1 MRKSGWYPY
10 FNRFAKKMKKNG
22 ESTDSH
28 PLLPNLDKEIIDEM
42 LLRIGASSVEELFS
56 DIPSAIRLK
65 RGLRLH
71 EGQSESLVRR
81 DLQSRL
87 ASNKTPPSS
96 LCFLGGGVWPH
107 YIPAAVESVVSR
119 QEFYTS
125 YTPYQPE
132 ISQGMLQALFE
143 YQSLMCDLLRMEACN
158 SSMYDWASA
167 AGEAARMAAK
177 VTGRR
182 RFLLCGDIGPTRLEV
197 IKAYVSPM
205 DLELEALPFDVRSG
219 STDFS
224 SLGSRITSEV
234 AGVYV
239 ENPNY
244 FGVLEEG
251 LLDLSS
257 RLHEKGGLLVV
268 GVDPLSLSIVKP
280 PGEYG
285 ADIVVGEGQPLGIP
299 MNYGGPHLGI
309 FAVRDL
315 RLARSMPGRLI
326 GMTTEKDSEQKA
338 FAMVLQTREQHIRRE
353 GATSNICTNQSLMAV
368 AASCYLAML
377 GKTGLR
383 RLGEVII
390 SNSHYAAKRLS
401 RVDGVISPFFR
412 GPFFKE
418 FAVGYEGAR
427 AVRVYKK
434 LASKGVLGGYPLSGF
449 RLGREAGLFCVTEV
463 HTHADIELLAAA
475 LGEAAKR

>member
-1 MRKSGWYPY
+1 MYWFVTVTTSPSWDCAPAPYGSATSTRIKIAAGKKTPLIECARAAAMLILIVLRRARRK
-10 FNRFAKKMKKNG
+10 RMMTKKNEPLTG
-22 ESTDSH
+22 SH
-28 PLLPNLDKEIIDEM
+28 PLLPNLDQEIIEEM

-56 DIPSAIRLK
+56 DIPSDIRLK
-65 RGLRLH
+65 RGLRLP
-71 EGQSESLVRR
+71 EGQSESVVRR

-143 YQSLMCDLLRMEACN
+143 YQSLMGDLLRMEACN
-158 SSMYDWASA
+158 SSMYDWPSA
-167 AGEAARMAAK
+167 AGEATPMAPK
-177 VTGRR
+177 GTGRR
-182 RFLLCGDIGPTRLEV
+182 RF
-197 IKAYVSPM
+197 
-205 DLELEALPFDVRSG
+205 
-219 STDFS
+219 
-224 SLGSRITSEV
+224 
-234 AGVYV
+234 
-239 ENPNY
+239 
-244 FGVLEEG
+244 
-251 LLDLSS
+251 
-257 RLHEKGGLLVV
+257 
-268 GVDPLSLSIVKP
+268 PLF
-280 PGEYG
+280 
-285 ADIVVGEGQPLGIP
+285 
-299 MNYGGPHLGI
+299 GGPHLGI

-338 FAMVLQTREQHIRRE
+338 FSMVLQTREQHIRRE

-401 RVDGVISPFFR
+401 GVAGVTSPLFK
-412 GPFFKE
+412 GP
-418 FAVGYEGAR
+418 R
-427 AVRVYKK
+427 
-434 LASKGVLGGYPLSGF
+434 
-449 RLGREAGLFCVTEV
+449 
-463 HTHADIELLAAA
+463 
-475 LGEAAKR
+475 